1 MKVGRNAVYFLA
13 MLLLLSTIFVS
24 GCTDNGNGTGESRAV
39 KSGDTVQ
46 VDYIGKFEN
55 GTVFDTSIEKV
66 AQESGIY
73 NPQREYTPLN
83 ITVGSGQVIEGFEE
97 GLIGMKEGEEKNL
110 TIPPE
115 KAYGEYNESW
125 VQSIPIEDLNMSEKP
140 EVGQVYSNMY
150 GIPYRVIAVN
160 ETYVTLDPNPELA
173 GKTLVF
179 YIKLVSIEE
188 SLNTSKQI

>member
-1 MKVGRNAVYFLA
+1 M
-13 MLLLLSTIFVS
+13 
-24 GCTDNGNGTGESRAV
+24 
-39 KSGDTVQ
+39 
-46 VDYIGKFEN
+46 
-55 GTVFDTSIEKV
+55 
-66 AQESGIY
+66 AQEAGVY
-73 NPQREYTPLN
+73 NPQREYVPLN

-125 VQSIPIEDLNMSEKP
+125 VQSIPIEELNMSEKP
-140 EVGQVYSNMY
+140 EVGQVYRNMY

-173 GKTLVF
+173 GKTLIFDV
-179 YIKLVSIEE
+179 KLVSIEG
-188 SLNTSKQI
+188 SSNK